1 MLDIEHFDLPFRLAG
16 KSFGVVEQDSPADV
30 ANCVEAIIRTP
41 NGFRDD
47 SPDFG
52 MDDLVFTNLP
62 VNIDRITTQITEQ
75 EPRAEIFIREQ
86 PDRYDAL
93 IEHLVVEVS

>member
-1 MLDIEHFDLPFRLAG
+1 MLNITHFDLPFRLAG
-16 KSFGVVEQDSPADV
+16 TSFAVVEQDTPADV

-62 VNIDRITTQITEQ
+62 INIDRLTTQITQQ
-75 EPRAEIFIREQ
+75 EPRAQIFIREQ
-86 PDRYDAL
+86 PNRYDAL
-93 IEHLVVEVS
+93 IENLIVEVS